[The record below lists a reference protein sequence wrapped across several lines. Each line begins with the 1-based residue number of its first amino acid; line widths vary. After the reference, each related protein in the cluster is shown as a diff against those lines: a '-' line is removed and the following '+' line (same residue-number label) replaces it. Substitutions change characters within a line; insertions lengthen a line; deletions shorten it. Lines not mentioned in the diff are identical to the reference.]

1 MALTAWAR
9 CPGTCGEWVQG
20 AQSGVPFLVDCPIDR
35 YAEAVVE
42 MGKDDGIWLV
52 PREKEKVRKALL
64 LMREER
70 SFSGGGI
77 LRFRRELPTGKGMA
91 SSTAD
96 IVSACAAV
104 AAASG
109 ETVSGRSLARWA
121 FGIEPSDSVMFP
133 GLTEINHIRG
143 SYHRTLGAAVPAG
156 FLALDWGGEVDTLR
170 FNARAD
176 LYGHYRKYEF
186 TIGKALALVREGIR
200 GRDLEKMAAGSTLS
214 AACNLEVN
222 PKPWFGQ
229 FKAWVR
235 SQGGLGLVTAH
246 SGTLIAGVF
255 PPDYALDG
263 LLAEAKERFRPVFAE
278 TFRARDGGV
287 EYAFAHCGQAVS
299 SSEG

>member
-1 MALTAWAR
+1 MGPTAWAR

-20 AQSGVPFLVDCPIDR
+20 ARSGIPFLVDCPIDQ

-42 MGKDDGIWLV
+42 VGEDSGNWLV
-52 PREKEKVRKALL
+52 PGEKEKVRKALL

-70 SFSGGGI
+70 GFSGGGI

-104 AAASG
+104 AAALG
-109 ETVSGRSLARWA
+109 EAVSGRNLARWA
-121 FGIEPSDSVMFP
+121 FGIEPSDSVMYP

-143 SYHRTLGAAVPAG
+143 SYHQTLGAAVPAG

-176 LYGHYRKYEF
+176 LYGHYRKHEF
-186 TIGKALALVREGIR
+186 TISRALALVREGIK
-200 GRDLEKMAAGSTLS
+200 GGDLEKMAAGSTLS
-214 AACNLEVN
+214 AECNLEVN
-222 PKPWFGQ
+222 PKPFFTE
-229 FKAWVR
+229 FKTWVR
-235 SQGGLGLVTAH
+235 SRGGLGLVTAH

-255 PPDYALDG
+255 PPDYALDS
-263 LLAEAKERFRPVFAE
+263 LLAEAKERFGPVFAE
-278 TFRARDGGV
+278 TFRARGGGV
-287 EYAFAHCGQAVS
+287 EYAAIPRVQAVPS
-299 SSEG
+299 D